1 MSESIGRVMTR
12 IVNTSACSDETE
24 GYTCEHC
31 NKYIAAI
38 TVEVPQ
44 LRIKNKIL
52 PTCECVVER
61 EEAKIREA
69 QNFAKKREIEKL
81 FSISNLGER
90 FSKSTFESF
99 LDRNGSETAYK
110 VAVKYVK
117 TFKEWNGESL
127 MLWGEPGNGKTHL
140 AAAIVNELSKKGYIV
155 VFQSVPELLQRIRST
170 FNSENKEDETQI
182 MRALLECDLLI
193 LDDIG
198 AEKTTEWVEE
208 KLFNIIDG
216 RYRKELPTL
225 YTSNLEPKELK
236 NQVGKRSYDRMVET
250 SLTVKNEAASYR
262 REIAKQRLQRFIEA

>member
-12 IVNTSACSDETE
+12 IVNTSACSEETE

-61 EEAKIREA
+61 EEAEIREA

-117 TFKEWNGESL
+117 TFKEWKGESL
-127 MLWGEPGNGKTHL
+127 LLWGEPGNGKTHL

-170 FNSENKEDETQI
+170 FNSENKENETQI

-236 NQVGKRSYDRMVET
+236 HQVGKRSYDRMVET

-262 REIAKQRLQRFIEA
+262 REIAKQRLQRFVEA

>member
-1 MSESIGRVMTR
+1 MTR
-12 IVNTSACSDETE
+12 IVNTSACSEETE

-38 TVEVPQ
+38 TIEVPQ

-117 TFKEWNGESL
+117 TFKEWKGESL
-127 MLWGEPGNGKTHL
+127 LLWGEPGNGKTHL

-170 FNSENKEDETQI
+170 FNSENKENETQI

-236 NQVGKRSYDRMVET
+236 HQVGKRSYDRMVET

-262 REIAKQRLQRFIEA
+262 REIAKQRLQRFVEA

>member
-12 IVNTSACSDETE
+12 IVNTSACSEETE

-99 LDRNGSETAYK
+99 LNRNGSETAYK

-170 FNSENKEDETQI
+170 FNSENKENETQI

>member
-12 IVNTSACSDETE
+12 MVNTSACSEETE

-61 EEAKIREA
+61 EEAEIREA

-117 TFKEWNGESL
+117 TFKEWKGESL
-127 MLWGEPGNGKTHL
+127 LLWGEPGNGKTHL

-170 FNSENKEDETQI
+170 FNSENKENETQI

-236 NQVGKRSYDRMVET
+236 HQVGKRSYDRMVET

-262 REIAKQRLQRFIEA
+262 REIAKQRLQRFVEA

>member
-12 IVNTSACSDETE
+12 IVNTSACSEETE

-61 EEAKIREA
+61 EETKIREA

-140 AAAIVNELSKKGYIV
+140 AAAIVNELSKKGYIL

-170 FNSENKEDETQI
+170 FNSENKENETQI

>member
-1 MSESIGRVMTR
+1 MSESIGSVMTR
-12 IVNTSACSDETE
+12 IVNTSACSEETE

-38 TVEVPQ
+38 TVEVPE

-127 MLWGEPGNGKTHL
+127 LLWGEPGNGKTHL

-170 FNSENKEDETQI
+170 FNSENKENETQI

-262 REIAKQRLQRFIEA
+262 REIAKQRLQRFIEV

>member
-1 MSESIGRVMTR
+1 VSESIGRVMTR
-12 IVNTSACSDETE
+12 IVNTSACSEETE

-38 TVEVPQ
+38 IVEVPQ

-110 VAVKYVK
+110 VAVNYVK

-127 MLWGEPGNGKTHL
+127 MFWGESGNGKTHL

-170 FNSENKEDETQI
+170 FNSENKENETQI

>member
-12 IVNTSACSDETE
+12 IVNTSACSEETE

-127 MLWGEPGNGKTHL
+127 LLWGEPGNGKTHL

-170 FNSENKEDETQI
+170 FNSENKENETQI

>member
-1 MSESIGRVMTR
+1 MSESIGNVMTR
-12 IVNTSACSDETE
+12 IVNTSACSEETE

-31 NKYIAAI
+31 NKYIEAI

-90 FSKSTFESF
+90 FSKSTFEAF
-99 LDRNGSETAYK
+99 LDRNGSETAHK
-110 VAVKYVK
+110 IAMKYVK

-127 MLWGEPGNGKTHL
+127 MIWGEPGNGKTHL

-170 FNSENKEDETQI
+170 FNSENKENETQI

-236 NQVGKRSYDRMVET
+236 HQVGKRSYDRMVET

>member
-1 MSESIGRVMTR
+1 MTR
-12 IVNTSACSDETE
+12 IVNTSACSEETE
-24 GYTCEHC
+24 GYRCEQC

-170 FNSENKEDETQI
+170 FNSENKENETQI

-262 REIAKQRLQRFIEA
+262 REIAKQRLQRFIKA

>member
-12 IVNTSACSDETE
+12 IVNTSACSEGTE

-38 TVEVPQ
+38 IVEVPQ

-61 EEAKIREA
+61 EEVKIREA

-117 TFKEWNGESL
+117 TFKDWNGESL

-170 FNSENKEDETQI
+170 FNSENKENETQI

-236 NQVGKRSYDRMVET
+236 DQVGKRSYDRMVET
-250 SLTVKNEAASYR
+250 SLTVKNEGASYR

>member
-12 IVNTSACSDETE
+12 IVNTSACNEETE

-110 VAVKYVK
+110 IAMKYVK

-127 MLWGEPGNGKTHL
+127 MIWGDPGNGKTHL

-170 FNSENKEDETQI
+170 FNSENKENETQI

-225 YTSNLEPKELK
+225 YTSNLQPKELQ

-250 SLTVKNEAASYR
+250 SLTVENKAESYR
-262 REIAKQRLQRFIEA
+262 REIAKQRLQRFKEA

>member
-12 IVNTSACSDETE
+12 IVNTSACSEETE

-61 EEAKIREA
+61 EEAEIREA

-117 TFKEWNGESL
+117 TFKEWKGESL
-127 MLWGEPGNGKTHL
+127 LLWGEPGNGKTHL

-170 FNSENKEDETQI
+170 FNSENKGNETQI

-262 REIAKQRLQRFIEA
+262 REIAKQRLQRFVEA

>member
-1 MSESIGRVMTR
+1 MSESIGSVMTR
-12 IVNTSACSDETE
+12 IVNTSACNEETE

-38 TVEVPQ
+38 TIEVPE
-44 LRIKNKIL
+44 LLIKNKIL

-99 LDRNGSETAYK
+99 LDRNGSETAHK
-110 VAVKYVK
+110 IAMKYVK
-117 TFKEWNGESL
+117 TYKEWNGESL
-127 MLWGEPGNGKTHL
+127 MVWGEPGNGKTHL
-140 AAAIVNELSKKGYIV
+140 AAAIASELSKKGYIV

-170 FNSENKEDETQI
+170 FNNENKENETQI

-225 YTSNLEPKELK
+225 YTSNLQPKEIQ

-250 SLTVKNEAASYR
+250 SLIVENKAESYR

>member
-12 IVNTSACSDETE
+12 IVNTSACSEETE

-90 FSKSTFESF
+90 FSKSTFELF

-127 MLWGEPGNGKTHL
+127 ILWGEPGNGKTHL

-170 FNSENKEDETQI
+170 FNSENKENETQI

-250 SLTVKNEAASYR
+250 SLTVKNAAVSYR

>member
-12 IVNTSACSDETE
+12 IVNTSACSEETE

-99 LDRNGSETAYK
+99 LDRNGSEIAYK

-170 FNSENKEDETQI
+170 FNSENKENETQI

-262 REIAKQRLQRFIEA
+262 REIAKQRLQRFIEV

>member
-12 IVNTSACSDETE
+12 IVNTSACSEETE

-99 LDRNGSETAYK
+99 LDRNGSETVYK

-117 TFKEWNGESL
+117 TFKGWNGESL

-170 FNSENKEDETQI
+170 FNSENKENETQI

-236 NQVGKRSYDRMVET
+236 KQVGKRSYDRMVET

>member
-1 MSESIGRVMTR
+1 MSESIGNVMTR
-12 IVNTSACSDETE
+12 IVNTSACNEETE

-110 VAVKYVK
+110 IAMKYVK

-127 MLWGEPGNGKTHL
+127 MIWGDPGNGKTHL
-140 AAAIVNELSKKGYIV
+140 AAAIVNELSEKGYIV

-170 FNSENKEDETQI
+170 FNSENKENETQI

-225 YTSNLEPKELK
+225 YTSNLQPKELQ

-250 SLTVKNEAASYR
+250 SLTVENKAESYR

>member
-12 IVNTSACSDETE
+12 IVNTSACSEETE

-38 TVEVPQ
+38 TIEVPQ

-170 FNSENKEDETQI
+170 FNSENKENETQI

-262 REIAKQRLQRFIEA
+262 REIAKQRLQRFIEV

>member
-12 IVNTSACSDETE
+12 IVNTSACSEETE

-44 LRIKNKIL
+44 LGIKNKIL

-127 MLWGEPGNGKTHL
+127 LLWGEPGNGKTHL

-170 FNSENKEDETQI
+170 FNSENKENETQI

-236 NQVGKRSYDRMVET
+236 HQVGKRSYDRMVET

-262 REIAKQRLQRFIEA
+262 REIAKQRLQRFVEA

>member
-12 IVNTSACSDETE
+12 IVNTSACSEETE

-31 NKYIAAI
+31 NKYIVAI

-110 VAVKYVK
+110 VATKYVK
-117 TFKEWNGESL
+117 TFKEWDGESL
-127 MLWGEPGNGKTHL
+127 MIWGEPGNGKTHL

-170 FNSENKEDETQI
+170 FNSENKENETQI

>member
-12 IVNTSACSDETE
+12 IVNTSACSEETE

-38 TVEVPQ
+38 TVEVPR

-127 MLWGEPGNGKTHL
+127 LLWGEPGNGKTHL

-170 FNSENKEDETQI
+170 FNSENKENETQI

>member
-12 IVNTSACSDETE
+12 IVNTSACSEETE

-38 TVEVPQ
+38 SVEVPQ

-52 PTCECVVER
+52 PTCECVVEG

-117 TFKEWNGESL
+117 TFKEWKGESL

-155 VFQSVPELLQRIRST
+155 VFQSVPELLQRIRRT
-170 FNSENKEDETQI
+170 FNSENKENETQI

-262 REIAKQRLQRFIEA
+262 REIAKQRLQRFIEV

>member
-12 IVNTSACSDETE
+12 IVNTSACSEETE

-170 FNSENKEDETQI
+170 FNSEHKENETQI

>member
-12 IVNTSACSDETE
+12 IVNTSACSEETE

-44 LRIKNKIL
+44 LCIKNKIL

-110 VAVKYVK
+110 VAVNYVK

-127 MLWGEPGNGKTHL
+127 LLWGEPGNGKTHL

-170 FNSENKEDETQI
+170 FNSENKENETQI

-262 REIAKQRLQRFIEA
+262 REIAKQRLQRFIEV

>member
-12 IVNTSACSDETE
+12 IVNTSACNEETE

-110 VAVKYVK
+110 IAMKYVK

-127 MLWGEPGNGKTHL
+127 MIWGDPGNGKTHL

-170 FNSENKEDETQI
+170 FNSENKENETQI

-225 YTSNLEPKELK
+225 YTSNLQPKELQ

-250 SLTVKNEAASYR
+250 SLTVENKAESYR

>member
-12 IVNTSACSDETE
+12 IVNTSACSEETE

-170 FNSENKEDETQI
+170 FNGENKENETQI

>member
-12 IVNTSACSDETE
+12 IVNTSACSEETE

-117 TFKEWNGESL
+117 TFKEWDGESL
-127 MLWGEPGNGKTHL
+127 MLWGDPGNGKTHL

-155 VFQSVPELLQRIRST
+155 VFQSVPELLQRIRRT
-170 FNSENKEDETQI
+170 FNSENKENETQI

>member
-12 IVNTSACSDETE
+12 IVNTSACSEETE

-61 EEAKIREA
+61 EDAKIREA

-127 MLWGEPGNGKTHL
+127 LLWGDPGNGKTHL

-170 FNSENKEDETQI
+170 FNSENKENETQI

-250 SLTVKNEAASYR
+250 SLTVKNEAVSYR